1 MLAHLKIIIPTQIL
15 KVRGEGFNEEDRNI
29 WWNNDN
35 RMASQVHLVEYI
47 ITTLD
52 HLYRYTLVLQL
63 SGSPVVQ
70 QSRISSSGETLLW
83 SKWG

>member
-1 MLAHLKIIIPTQIL
+1 
-15 KVRGEGFNEEDRNI
+15 
-29 WWNNDN
+29 
-35 RMASQVHLVEYI
+35 MASQVHLVEYI

-83 SKWG
+83 DNRRLIGRSLIVLARKVQNNRD

>member
-1 MLAHLKIIIPTQIL
+1 
-15 KVRGEGFNEEDRNI
+15 
-29 WWNNDN
+29 
-35 RMASQVHLVEYI
+35 MASQVHLVEYI

-83 SKWG
+83 DNRRLIGRSLIVLARKNQNNRD

>member
-1 MLAHLKIIIPTQIL
+1 
-15 KVRGEGFNEEDRNI
+15 
-29 WWNNDN
+29 
-35 RMASQVHLVEYI
+35 MASQVHLVEYI

-83 SKWG
+83 DNRRLIGRSLIVLARKVQNNCD